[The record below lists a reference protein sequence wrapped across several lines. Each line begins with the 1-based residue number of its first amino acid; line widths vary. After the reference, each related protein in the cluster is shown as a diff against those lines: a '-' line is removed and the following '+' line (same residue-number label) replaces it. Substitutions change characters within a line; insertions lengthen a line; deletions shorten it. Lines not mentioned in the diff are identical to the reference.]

1 MIPVQ
6 DFPPSDRP
14 ARGII
19 GRELLA
25 LAASS
30 VLFPFG
36 IARSKAR
43 TARRKEQRTVVLVHG
58 YLGNRSSFFPLAA
71 YLKARGLGPLLSFS
85 YSGARGVEGAA
96 LELREFLRRH
106 VRGGRIDLVCH
117 SLGGVIARMYLQLL
131 GGARRVDRCIT
142 LGTPHR
148 GTYNAYWLLSRVGR
162 ELRPDSGLFDR
173 LTATRNA
180 AAAVRFSSIVAGSDN
195 IVILC

>member
-1 MIPVQ
+1 MMPVH

-14 ARGII
+14 AAGII

-36 IARSKAR
+36 IAASKAR
-43 TARRKEQRTVVLVHG
+43 TPRRRGQRTVVLVHG

-96 LELREFLRRH
+96 LELRAFLQQRA
-106 VRGGRIDLVCH
+106 RGG
-117 SLGGVIARMYLQLL
+117 
-131 GGARRVDRCIT
+131 
-142 LGTPHR
+142 
-148 GTYNAYWLLSRVGR
+148 
-162 ELRPDSGLFDR
+162 
-173 LTATRNA
+173 
-180 AAAVRFSSIVAGSDN
+180 
-195 IVILC
+195 